1 MCVHVSLCIFIRIKD
16 ICLTMEMEAKYEF
29 IIKGRSGHGKER
41 GKQ

>member
-1 MCVHVSLCIFIRIKD
+1 MCAHVSLYIFSEIKD

-29 IIKGRSGHGKER
+29 IIKGRSRHGRER